1 LSLRQQPHASNEKTK
16 PKAKQ
21 EGIMATP
28 GINIVK
34 QYERMV
40 VFKFGSFTEV
50 RGPGIRWLWP
60 IINNGTKTVDL
71 REVPV
76 VIPRQTSITR
86 DNAPIDIDFFVYM
99 RVMEDRPQ
107 DTILN
112 ISNFSQAAQALAM
125 TTLRAVVGEMDLDD
139 VLSKRERINGALQLK
154 LDEVT
159 VNWGVKVT
167 RVEIREVEPPRDVQ
181 DAMNRQLSAERTR
194 RAAVTEA
201 EGTRD
206 ADINRAEGD
215 RRSSILRA
223 EGTKEAEILVAQG
236 DREAAVLRA
245 QGFSESI
252 AIINAVAS
260 QADPKTMS
268 LQYFDT
274 LKEIGAGASTKF
286 IFPMEFT
293 SLLQPFLQ
301 SNAGDNDN

>member
-1 LSLRQQPHASNEKTK
+1 MTV
-16 PKAKQ
+16 
-21 EGIMATP
+21 P
-28 GINIVK
+28 GINIIK
-34 QYERMV
+34 QYERLV
-40 VFKFGSFTEV
+40 VFTWGSFTEV

-60 IINNGTKTVDL
+60 IINNGSKNVDL

-139 VLSKRERINGALQLK
+139 VLSKRERINGALQAK

-201 EGTRD
+201 EGSRD
-206 ADINRAEGD
+206 AEINRAEGE
-215 RRSSILRA
+215 RRSAILRA
-223 EGTKEAEILVAQG
+223 EGTREAEILVAEG
-236 DREAAVLRA
+236 DRQAAILRA
-245 QGFSESI
+245 EGFNQSLTL
-252 AIINAVAS
+252 INAAAS
-260 QADPKTMS
+260 QVDPRTMS
-268 LQYFDT
+268 LQYFET
-274 LKEIGAGASTKF
+274 LKEIGSGASTKF

-293 SLLQPFLQ
+293 SLLQPFIQ
-301 SNAGDNDN
+301 NTTSGDGDSGS

>member
-1 LSLRQQPHASNEKTK
+1 MASW
-16 PKAKQ
+16 
-21 EGIMATP
+21 GL
-28 GINIVK
+28 NIVK
-34 QYERMV
+34 QYERLV
-40 VFKFGSFTEV
+40 LFTFGSFTEV
-50 RGPGIRWLWP
+50 RQPGIRWVWP
-60 IINNGTKTVDL
+60 IINNGSSRVDL

-99 RVMEDRPQ
+99 RVMEDRAQ

-112 ISNFSQAAQALAM
+112 ISDFRSAAQALAM

-139 VLSKRERINGALQLK
+139 VLSKRERINGALQMK

-159 VNWGVKVT
+159 ANWGVKVT

-201 EGTRD
+201 EGQRD
-206 ADINRAEGD
+206 AEINRAEGE

-223 EGTKEAEILVAQG
+223 EGKRQAAILEAEGEQQAQ
-236 DREAAVLRA
+236 VLRA
-245 QGFSESI
+245 EGFSD
-252 AIINAVAS
+252 AMTRINAVAS
-260 QADPKTMS
+260 QADARTMS
-268 LQYFDT
+268 LQYFET
-274 LKEIGAGASTKF
+274 LKEMGAGASTKF

-293 SLLQPFLQ
+293 SLLESFVRS
-301 SNAGDNDN
+301 SNVDSSS

>member
-1 LSLRQQPHASNEKTK
+1 MASW
-16 PKAKQ
+16 
-21 EGIMATP
+21 GL
-28 GINIVK
+28 NIVK
-34 QYERMV
+34 QYERLV
-40 VFKFGSFTEV
+40 LFTFGSFTEV
-50 RGPGIRWLWP
+50 RQPGLRWVWP
-60 IINNGTKTVDL
+60 IINNGSSRVDL

-99 RVMEDRPQ
+99 RVMEDRAQ

-112 ISNFSQAAQALAM
+112 ISDFRSAAQALAM

-139 VLSKRERINGALQLK
+139 VLSKRERINGALQMK

-159 VNWGVKVT
+159 ANWGVKVT

-201 EGTRD
+201 EGQRD
-206 ADINRAEGD
+206 AEINRAEGE

-223 EGTKEAEILVAQG
+223 EGKRQAAILEAEGEQQAQ
-236 DREAAVLRA
+236 VLRA
-245 QGFSESI
+245 EGFSD
-252 AIINAVAS
+252 AMTRINAVAS
-260 QADPKTMS
+260 QADARTMS
-268 LQYFDT
+268 LQYFET
-274 LKEIGAGASTKF
+274 LKEMGAGASTKF

-293 SLLQPFLQ
+293 SLLESFVRS
-301 SNAGDNDN
+301 SNVDSSS